1 MSTKRVILANRSR
14 LLREMLRRVID
25 RADNLQV
32 VQEVS
37 DQDHLS
43 AAIEQSDPEWVIMS
57 VRAGEDAHSRMQAW
71 LVQYPVM
78 RFVVLSA
85 DNSTIRI
92 KSRASEEVDLTN
104 LSLAD
109 FLHVLEKDLQHT

>member
-25 RADNLQV
+25 QTDSLQV

-37 DQDHLS
+37 DQDRLP
-43 AAIEQSDPEWVIMS
+43 AAIEKSDPEWVIVS
-57 VRAGEDAHSRMQAW
+57 IRAGEDADDRIQAW
-71 LVQYPVM
+71 LAQYPVV

-85 DNSTIRI
+85 DNSTIMI
-92 KSRASEEVDLTN
+92 KSRASEAADLTN
-104 LSLAD
+104 LSLD
-109 FLHVLEKDLQHT
+109 GFLHVLDKDLQHT